1 MMQPSSLLVVD
12 ADTRSLE
19 TLTFGFEREGCK
31 VSSTSD
37 PRRASQLAR
46 TAAPELA
53 VVTLRGDDRA
63 GLELIEGLKSAAT
76 SEMPIVAIGASA
88 RKPEA
93 LTAGATDFLP
103 LPIFLRDVIS
113 VGRLS
118 SLESKNGRAQREG
131 QGDKKPNVSP
141 APGEIQMR
149 LSEFF
154 GLFYLLR
161 AMAAAERSGVLLLT
175 RGNRRAELRI
185 HQGAVVSA
193 NIGALQGLPALHHVL
208 LWEEAA
214 LSLTRRPNPT
224 RNQLHLSSQEVLDE
238 CERFLRDFAHAVRD
252 LGAPRTLY
260 VPAADPTSAMPG
272 LQPSQVTPLLR
283 LFDGHRVL
291 SDVIEESPFRIFDTV
306 RMIRRLRDGGA
317 LTARPDGLVRERGE
331 ERAGARSPRQN
342 GTTQKSMLAE
352 WAMVPDQRGVVGN
365 RRSTTRRL
373 KPVGGPAPNPGRMP
387 MAAPIPL
394 TTRKGSSASGE
405 IPAIRRRPTAEL
417 AIAPTLQVRVDALGA
432 PLASRDAEPSAVQKT
447 PPPIRTRAGS
457 GRFASL
463 ASGGTPARGERSA
476 SGRQARLEGEP
487 SPRAERSGSGRH
499 ATMESGPAPKA
510 GRSGSGRYTPLENK
524 PASKAELAARPGR
537 STGGAPGSAPEDFDA
552 IEADFFAREADLYK
566 REAIETFDD
575 LDPAGGRL
583 PGQRPRKKPG

>member
-19 TLTFGFEREGCK
+19 TLTFGFEREGCT
-31 VSSTSD
+31 VSSASD

-63 GLELIEGLKSAAT
+63 GLELIEGLKGAT
-76 SEMPIVAIGASA
+76 TKEMPIVAIGASA

-118 SLESKNGRAQREG
+118 SLESKNGRAQRESR
-131 QGDKKPNVSP
+131 GDKKASAAP
-141 APGEIQMR
+141 APDEIQMR

-331 ERAGARSPRQN
+331 ERTGARSTRPN
-342 GTTQKSMLAE
+342 GITQKSMLAE

-373 KPVGGPAPNPGRMP
+373 KPIGGPAPSPGRMP
-387 MAAPIPL
+387 TATPIPL

-405 IPAIRRRPTAEL
+405 IPAIRRRPTPARATEL
-417 AIAPTLQVRVDALGA
+417 AIAPTVQVRLDGLGS
-432 PLASRDAEPSAVQKT
+432 PMASRDAELAAVQKT
-447 PPPIRTRAGS
+447 PPPVRTRGGS

-463 ASGGTPARGERSA
+463 ASGTPARGERSA
-476 SGRQARLEGEP
+476 SGRQARFEGEP

-510 GRSGSGRYTPLENK
+510 GRTGSGRYTPLENK
-524 PASKAELAARPGR
+524 PASKAELASRPGR
-537 STGGAPGSAPEDFDA
+537 STGGAPEDFDA

-575 LDPAGGRL
+575 LDPGGGRP
-583 PGQRPRKKPG
+583 PGQRPRRKPG